1 MNMHSRQF
9 LVHHQGETA
18 HCKLDMR
25 GIDWVNIMSGSKYR
39 AEIADEM
46 IKAYGEDW
54 ISAYCERVMDPNFKL
69 EEKEARL
76 KEGDLDP
83 EEAQQDDE
91 EELEEAV

>member
-1 MNMHSRQF
+1 
-9 LVHHQGETA
+9 
-18 HCKLDMR
+18 
-25 GIDWVNIMSGSKYR
+25 
-39 AEIADEM
+39 M